1 MASTNFPSID
11 SIDFH
16 VNKLG
21 PQNDTAESNINVLLP
36 FPSEDEE
43 LPTQAAVSA
52 TTTATTINS
61 RNDANT
67 NNITVNDTNSMVIQS
82 STTTTA
88 TNNRTGNK
96 NTNNNAVN
104 DSNKFLTPASASK
117 TLTNSNTNRLNETT
131 QRAILAA
138 N

>member
-1 MASTNFPSID
+1 
-11 SIDFH
+11 
-16 VNKLG
+16 
-21 PQNDTAESNINVLLP
+21 
-36 FPSEDEE
+36 
-43 LPTQAAVSA
+43 
-52 TTTATTINS
+52 
-61 RNDANT
+61 
-67 NNITVNDTNSMVIQS
+67 MVIQS

-131 QRAILAA
+131 QRATLVA